1 MDMPALL
8 EDIVKV
14 DEHTITFKLNRPEA
28 LFLANMAMDLASI
41 LSAEYAAKLEA
52 EGKKEMINQQPA
64 GTGPFQ
70 SVDYQKDAVNRYA
83 AHPDFWSGKRPVD
96 DLIFANTTDAS
107 VRMQKLKTGERR
119 DGECRPEA

>member
-8 EDIVKV
+8 QDIVKV
-14 DEHTITFKLNRPEA
+14 DEHTNSSKLNRPEA
-28 LFLANMAMDLASI
+28 PFLANMAMDLASI
-41 LSAEYAAKLEA
+41 LSAEYTTKLEA
-52 EGKKEMINQQPA
+52 ECKKEMINQQPV

-70 SVDYQKDAVNRYA
+70 SVDYQKDAVIRYA
-83 AHPDFWSGKRPVD
+83 AHPDFRSGKRPFD

-107 VRMQKLKTGERR
+107 VRMQKRKTGERR